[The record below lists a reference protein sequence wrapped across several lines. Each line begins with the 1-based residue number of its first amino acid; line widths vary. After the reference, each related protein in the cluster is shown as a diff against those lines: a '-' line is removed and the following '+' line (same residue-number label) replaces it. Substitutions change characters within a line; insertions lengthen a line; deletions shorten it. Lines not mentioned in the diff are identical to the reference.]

1 MAQIPNALFSPSS
14 KNKKIHPDK
23 ISYILGK
30 WNFLTLKNFLHFLK
44 RKLLLYFREWKP
56 RKKFLYFGK
65 QKPPI
70 KTLYFLK
77 KKAFLSFRK
86 RKPWQNSLYFRK
98 WNFLCTKN
106 EKILLKSFLYLE
118 EMRLSYYKLKKLFIF
133 QEGTDKALK
142 TNRKSAPKKL
152 LVLFNVLVI
161 FTGVWYRKTSC
172 DYLYSAVKHRVIPC
186 DYLHIIFIW
195 NKRIKAL

>member
-1 MAQIPNALFSPSS
+1 MELSNV
-14 KNKKIHPDK
+14 KE
-23 ISYILGK
+23 
-30 WNFLTLKNFLHFLK
+30 FLTFPKEKAFIIFQGM
-44 RKLLLYFREWKP
+44 ET

-161 FTGVWYRKTSC
+161 FTGVRYRKTSC